1 MTPARHPAVTVSVQ
15 ILLWAVC
22 LAGWGWSSLLL
33 INTVLRWQRCG
44 SVFANGVASDLVAT
58 SLLSACAAL
67 LWHFCVRRFSPPRYY
82 VIQILIAL
90 SLVGGGGSLGTI
102 AMFLSDPITDYIA
115 EFRASCG
122 ITAFLTVS
130 RVSIIFL
137 PLLSAALGAAA
148 YAKPHRA
155 RPLLIVNGVCLAA
168 VPLLVAIVAP

>member
-1 MTPARHPAVTVSVQ
+1 MTSARHPAVTVSVQ

-33 INTVLRWQRCG
+33 VGTVQRWQKCG
-44 SVFANGVASDLVAT
+44 SVLTDGVGVDLVAT
-58 SLLSACAAL
+58 SLFSACAAL
-67 LWHFCVRRFSPPRYY
+67 LWYFSVRSFTPPSYSL
-82 VIQILIAL
+82 IQVLFVL
-90 SLVGGGGSLGTI
+90 SLVAGAASMASL
-102 AMFLSDPITDYIA
+102 AFFMVFPLSEQLA
-115 EFRASCG
+115 ELRTSCG
-122 ITAFLTVS
+122 ITTFLTVS